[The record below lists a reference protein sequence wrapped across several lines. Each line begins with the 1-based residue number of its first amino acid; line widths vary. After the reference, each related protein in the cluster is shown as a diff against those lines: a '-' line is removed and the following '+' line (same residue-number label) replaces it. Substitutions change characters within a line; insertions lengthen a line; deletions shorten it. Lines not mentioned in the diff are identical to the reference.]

1 MLQRKTAMKIL
12 VADDHSLFRD
22 GLVSLLEAG
31 GHEVV
36 GQAGD
41 GLEAVEQ
48 ASTLQPEL
56 VLLDINMP
64 RMSGLEAL
72 REIRDRMPEVKVV
85 MLTVSEEDAHLVEAI
100 RAGAAGY
107 LLKHLN
113 ASEFLQMIKGV
124 EHGQAAISQSMTG
137 RLFNQIVHPSR
148 SEEVGLSEREVEVL
162 RLVAAGRSNRE
173 IATELSVSENTVKFH
188 LRNILQRLGVSN
200 RTEAVTV
207 ALQKRIL

>member
-1 MLQRKTAMKIL
+1 MKIL